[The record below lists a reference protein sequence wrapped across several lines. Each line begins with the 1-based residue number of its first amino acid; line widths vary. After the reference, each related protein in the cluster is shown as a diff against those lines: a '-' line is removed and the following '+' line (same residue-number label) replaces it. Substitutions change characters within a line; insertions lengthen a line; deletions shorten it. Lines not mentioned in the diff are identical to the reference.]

1 MKTNENEHHFG
12 TYMAYN
18 ASHDTIIL
26 SKNKLVGQYQL
37 ILQPCE
43 AAYHQELS
51 AMQQERYAENQK
63 KEENP
68 EGEKLSRD
76 WVLDNFHLRDNAIIK
91 LTRM

>member
-1 MKTNENEHHFG
+1 
-12 TYMAYN
+12 MAYN

-51 AMQQERYAENQK
+51 AMQQERYAENQL
-63 KEENP
+63 KEEREMRFTITHGP
-68 EGEKLSRD
+68 RD
-76 WVLDNFHLRDNAIIK
+76 HQKQVSQ
-91 LTRM
+91 